1 MRILDSQVTIR
12 VDLTT
17 GFVSLLY
24 ESILLSHGIVI
35 DVRCTKNI
43 AKNLVAEHDIA
54 ELCEE
59 LICYNSSTKTI
70 FDMTDCSDFKA

>member
-1 MRILDSQVTIR
+1 MHTLDSQVTIK

-54 ELCEE
+54 V
-59 LICYNSSTKTI
+59 
-70 FDMTDCSDFKA
+70 M